1 MDRRVAMRLLR
12 FPDKLPPVRSTFRA
26 RLTGGLVALTL
37 ALCSSVSHSF
47 VWPNVSERIV
57 RALASA
63 DVSERRAAAK
73 RIGELPSELGVP
85 LVQRALGDADIDVRL
100 LAAAA
105 ASAFSMPKAG
115 DYVIGWLGEGDARL
129 RRAACEVIRVA
140 PTDRSVVA
148 LGRVLGDPDARVRV
162 AAAAAMGSSGLPDA
176 VSPLLG
182 HLDDGAFEVRM
193 EVARALGRLGDS
205 RAVVPLIGK
214 VQDTAVEVRRAVAR
228 ALGELGDARATSALV
243 IALQDG
249 SQDVRVEA
257 VKALGKLHSDEATAA
272 IVPLIE
278 VTTGTDGPV
287 GLSPGGIRSA
297 QSSAG
302 SLDVRVAAFE
312 ALGRIG
318 SDGAIRALIGALSK
332 DDPSLSRSPVRLALV
347 SAGKPVISQLVA
359 VLSGS
364 PSSSTAAG
372 AALVLGAL
380 HAKEGLDPTVRAMQ
394 RGALPLV
401 HGLRALAMLGSTD
414 ALPAVL
420 ELLSDTDPAVRREAI
435 RAASELLDPVRP
447 DGRAVDP
454 ARAMLLDVATP
465 NDEKVSLV
473 RLLGR
478 TGSPRA
484 QTVLVSLAG
493 SKSRSLRLSVLEALG
508 ASGTLGP
515 EVENVLLQALDD
527 ESPEVR
533 LASASS
539 LARGGGMA
547 VAGKLLER
555 LSVAAEQD
563 RGALSLALAGALSRS
578 TDASLAERVA
588 KILPSTPDSARDGLF
603 EGLGRMRGDASAKV
617 LRQFALSSIDDRR
630 KVAEALGGHPEAS
643 TMLVSMLGD
652 ADPSV
657 RANAVWSLG
666 AVGKRDAVAPLLK
679 LLADPDVAVAGNAAA
694 ALGRIAVKES
704 AGADIRSALCL
715 ALTDGRPYVR
725 ANALI
730 SLGLAGQRCDVG
742 VVEGL
747 LQRDRAEAVRFAA
760 ADHLWTSVA
769 GTNPIPENIR
779 RVFARCAT
787 EDQSAQVALS
797 CTRPSERRTG
807 TDDVLV
813 FVAPAG
819 ADEPQSRA
827 PYALV
832 RGDGLIRMGM
842 ADRRGGLFEF
852 GVPKGVIR
860 LAVPAQLVR

>member
-1 MDRRVAMRLLR
+1 MRLLR
-12 FPDKLPPVRSTFRA
+12 FPDTLPPVRSTFRA

-37 ALCSSVSHSF
+37 ALSPTVGHSF
-47 VWPNVSERIV
+47 VWPNVPERIA

-129 RRAACEVIRVA
+129 RRAACDVIRIA

-214 VQDTAVEVRRAVAR
+214 VQDAAVEVRRAVAR

-249 SQDVRVEA
+249 SQDVRIEA

-272 IVPLIE
+272 IVPLVEI
-278 VTTGTDGPV
+278 TTGTDGLV
-287 GLSPGGIRSA
+287 GLSPGGIR

-318 SDGAIRALIGALSK
+318 SDGAIRALIGALAK

-347 SAGKPVISQLVA
+347 SAGKPVITPLVA
-359 VLSGS
+359 VLSGA
-364 PSSSTAAG
+364 PSSTTAAG

-394 RGALPLV
+394 RGVLPLE
-401 HGLRALAMLGSTD
+401 HGLRALAMLGSAD

-435 RAASELLDPVRP
+435 RAASELLDPARP

-454 ARAMLLDVATP
+454 ARAMLLDAATP
-465 NDEKVSLV
+465 NDEKIALV

-493 SKSRSLRLSVLEALG
+493 SKSRALRLSVLDALG
-508 ASGTLGP
+508 ASGTFGP
-515 EVENVLLQALDD
+515 DVENVLLQALDD

-539 LARGGGMA
+539 LARGGGIA

-555 LSVAAEQD
+555 LSVSAEQD

-588 KILPSTPDSARDGLF
+588 KILPSTPDSARDGLL
-603 EGLGRMRGDASAKV
+603 EGLGRMRGDTSAKV

-630 KVAEALGGHPEAS
+630 KVAEALGGHPES
-643 TMLVSMLGD
+643 SSMLVSMLGD

-694 ALGRIAVKES
+694 ALGRIAARES

-715 ALTDGRPYVR
+715 VLTDGRPYVR
-725 ANALI
+725 ANALT
-730 SLGLAGQRCDVG
+730 SLGLSGQRCDAG
-742 VVEGL
+742 IVEGL

-760 ADHLWTSVA
+760 ADYLWSSVA
-769 GTNPIPENIR
+769 GTNAIPENTR

-787 EDQSAQVALS
+787 EDRSAQVALQ
-797 CTRPSERRTG
+797 CTRPSERRIG

>member
-1 MDRRVAMRLLR
+1 MRLLR
-12 FPDKLPPVRSTFRA
+12 FPDTLPPVRSTFRA
-26 RLTGGLVALTL
+26 RFFGGLVALTL
-37 ALCSSVSHSF
+37 ALSSTITHSF
-47 VWPNVSERIV
+47 VWPNVPERIA
-57 RALASA
+57 RSLASA

-100 LAAAA
+100 LAASA
-105 ASAFSMPKAG
+105 ASAFAMPKAG

-129 RRAACEVIRVA
+129 RRAACDVIRIA

-214 VQDTAVEVRRAVAR
+214 VQDAAVEVRRAVAR
-228 ALGELGDARATSALV
+228 SLGELGDARATSALV

-249 SQDVRVEA
+249 SQDVRIEA

-278 VTTGTDGPV
+278 ITTGTDGLV
-287 GLSPGGIRSA
+287 GLSSGGIRSA
-297 QSSAG
+297 QASAG

-318 SDGAIRALIGALSK
+318 SDGAIRALIGALAK
-332 DDPSLSRSPVRLALV
+332 DDPSSSRSPVRLALV
-347 SAGKPVISQLVA
+347 SAGKPVIAPLVA
-359 VLSGS
+359 ALSGA
-364 PSSSTAAG
+364 PSSTTAAG

-380 HAKEGLDPTVRAMQ
+380 HAKEGLEPTVRAMQ
-394 RGALPLV
+394 RGVLPLEQ
-401 HGLRALAMLGSTD
+401 GLRALATLGSPD

-420 ELLSDTDPAVRREAI
+420 ELLSDTDPAVRREAV
-435 RAASELLDPVRP
+435 RAASELLDPARP

-454 ARAMLLDVATP
+454 ARAMLLDAATP
-465 NDEKVSLV
+465 NDEKVALV

-493 SKSRSLRLSVLEALG
+493 SKSRALRLSVLEALG
-508 ASGTLGP
+508 ASGTFGP
-515 EVENVLLQALDD
+515 DVENVLLQALDD
-527 ESPEVR
+527 ESPEMR

-539 LARGGGMA
+539 LARGGGVA
-547 VAGKLLER
+547 IAGKLLER

-588 KILPSTPDSARDGLF
+588 KILPSTPDSARDGLL

-643 TMLVSMLGD
+643 SMLVSMLGD

-679 LLADPDVAVAGNAAA
+679 LLADPDVAVAGNAAG
-694 ALGRIAVKES
+694 ALGRIAARES

-715 ALTDGRPYVR
+715 VLTDGRPYVR
-725 ANALI
+725 ANALT
-730 SLGLAGQRCDVG
+730 SLGLAGQRCDAG
-742 VVEGL
+742 IVESL

-760 ADHLWTSVA
+760 ADYLWSSVT

-787 EDQSAQVALS
+787 EDRSAQVALQ

-860 LAVPAQLVR
+860 LAVPAQLAR

>member
-1 MDRRVAMRLLR
+1 
-12 FPDKLPPVRSTFRA
+12 
-26 RLTGGLVALTL
+26 LTGGLVALAL
-37 ALCSSVSHSF
+37 ALSSTVGYAF
-47 VWPNVSERIV
+47 VWPNVPERIA
-57 RALASA
+57 RSLASA

-73 RIGELPSELGVP
+73 RIAELPPELGVP

-115 DYVIGWLGEGDARL
+115 DFVIGWLGEGDARL
-129 RRAACEVIRVA
+129 RRAACDVIRIA
-140 PTDRSVVA
+140 PTNRSVVA
-148 LGRVLGDPDARVRV
+148 LGRVLGDPDAHVRV

-193 EVARALGRLGDS
+193 EVARALGRLGDT

-249 SQDVRVEA
+249 SQDVRIEA

-278 VTTGTDGPV
+278 VTTATDGLV
-287 GLSPGGIRSA
+287 GLSPGGIRLA
-297 QSSAG
+297 QASAG

-318 SDGAIRALIGALSK
+318 SEGAIRALIGALAK
-332 DDPSLSRSPVRLALV
+332 DDPSSSRSPVRLALV
-347 SAGKPVISQLVA
+347 TAGKPAIAQLVA
-359 VLSGS
+359 ALLGA
-364 PSSSTAAG
+364 PSSATAAG
-372 AALVLGAL
+372 AALALGSL
-380 HAKEGLDPTVRAMQ
+380 HAKEGLEPTVRAMQ
-394 RGALPLV
+394 RGALPLE
-401 HGLRALAMLGSTD
+401 HGLRALATLGSPD

-420 ELLSDTDPAVRREAI
+420 ELLSDTDPTVRREAL
-435 RAASELLDPVRP
+435 RAASDLLDPARP

-454 ARAMLLDVATP
+454 ARAMLLDAATP
-465 NDEKVSLV
+465 NDEKVALV

-493 SKSRSLRLSVLEALG
+493 AKSRALRLAVLEALG
-508 ASGTLGP
+508 ASGTLGS

-533 LASASS
+533 LASAAS
-539 LARGGGMA
+539 LARGGGAA

-563 RGALSLALAGALSRS
+563 RGALALALAGALSRS
-578 TDASLAERVA
+578 TDASLANRVA
-588 KILPSTPDSARDGLF
+588 KVLPSTPDSARDGLL

-630 KVAEALGGHPEAS
+630 KVAEALGGHPETSA
-643 TMLVSMLGD
+643 MLVLMLGD

-666 AVGKRDAVAPLLK
+666 TVGKREAVAPLVK
-679 LLADPDVAVAGNAAA
+679 MLADPDVAVAGNAAG
-694 ALGRIAVKES
+694 ALGRIAARES
-704 AGADIRSALCL
+704 AGADVRSALCSVL
-715 ALTDGRPYVR
+715 ADGRPYVR
-725 ANALI
+725 ANALT
-730 SLGLAGQRCDVG
+730 SLGLAGQRCDAG

-747 LQRDRAEAVRFAA
+747 LQRDRSEAVRLAA
-760 ADHLWTSVA
+760 ADHLWRLVA
-769 GTNPIPENIR
+769 GTNAIPENIR
-779 RVFARCAT
+779 RVFARCVS
-787 EDQSAQVALS
+787 EDRSAQVALQ
-797 CTRPSERRTG
+797 CTRPPERPMG

-852 GVPKGVIR
+852 GAPKGVIR
-860 LAVPAQLVR
+860 LAVPAQLAR

>member
-1 MDRRVAMRLLR
+1 M
-12 FPDKLPPVRSTFRA
+12 RST
-26 RLTGGLVALTL
+26 RLAGGLVALAL
-37 ALCSSVSHSF
+37 ALSSTLGHAF
-47 VWPNVSERIV
+47 VWPNVPERIA
-57 RALASA
+57 RSLAST

-73 RIGELPSELGVP
+73 RIAELPPELGLP
-85 LVQRALGDADIDVRL
+85 LAQRALGDADVDVRL

-105 ASAFSMPKAG
+105 ATSFSMPKAG
-115 DYVIGWLGEGDARL
+115 DYVVGWLGEGDARL
-129 RRAACEVIRVA
+129 RRAACDVIRVA

-182 HLDDGAFEVRM
+182 HLDDGAFEVRV

-228 ALGELGDARATSALV
+228 ALGDLGDARATSALV

-249 SQDVRVEA
+249 SQDVRIEA
-257 VKALGKLHSDEATAA
+257 VKALGKLRSDEATAA

-278 VTTGTDGPV
+278 ITTASETFV
-287 GLSPGGIRSA
+287 GLSPGGLRTPQA
-297 QSSAG
+297 SAG
-302 SLDVRVAAFE
+302 SLDVRVAALE

-318 SDGAIRALIGALSK
+318 SEGAIRALIGALAK
-332 DDPSLSRSPVRLALV
+332 DDPSSSRSSVRAALV
-347 SAGKPVISQLVA
+347 TAGKPAIPPLVA
-359 VLSGS
+359 VLSGAPS
-364 PSSSTAAG
+364 PSTAAG
-372 AALVLGAL
+372 AALVLGTL
-380 HAKEGLDPTVRAMQ
+380 HAREGLEPTVRAMQ
-394 RGALPLV
+394 RGALPLE
-401 HGLRALAMLGSTD
+401 HGLRALAALGSPD

-420 ELLSDTDPAVRREAI
+420 ELLSDTDPAVRREAV
-435 RAASELLDPVRP
+435 RAASDLLDPARP

-454 ARAMLLDVATP
+454 ARAMLLDAATP
-465 NDEKVSLV
+465 NDEKVALV

-493 SKSRSLRLSVLEALG
+493 SKSRALRLAVLEALG
-508 ASGTLGP
+508 ASGTFGP
-515 EVENVLLQALDD
+515 DVENVLLQALDD

-533 LASASS
+533 LASAAS
-539 LARGGGMA
+539 LARGGAGA

-563 RGALSLALAGALSRS
+563 RGALALALAGALSRS

-588 KILPSTPDSARDGLF
+588 KVLPSTPDAARDGLL
-603 EGLGRMRGDASAKV
+603 EGLGRMRGEASGKV
-617 LRQFALSSIDDRR
+617 LRQLVVSNIDDRR
-630 KVAEALGGHPEAS
+630 KVAEALGGHPELAS
-643 TMLVSMLGD
+643 MLVAMLGD

-666 AVGKRDAVAPLLK
+666 AAGKREAIAPLSK
-679 LLADPDVAVAGNAAA
+679 LLADPDVAVAGNAAG
-694 ALGRIAVKES
+694 ALGRIASRES
-704 AGADIRSALCL
+704 AGADVRSALCSAL
-715 ALTDGRPYVR
+715 ADGRPYVR
-725 ANALI
+725 ANALT
-730 SLGLAGQRCDVG
+730 SLGLAGQRCDAG
-742 VVEGL
+742 LVEGL
-747 LQRDRAEAVRFAA
+747 LQRDRSEAVRLAA
-760 ADHLWTSVA
+760 ARHLWSVA
-769 GTNPIPENIR
+769 AATNPIPENMK
-779 RVFARCAT
+779 RVFARCAS
-787 EDQSAQVALS
+787 EDRSAQVALQ
-797 CTRPSERRTG
+797 CTRPAERVSG

-819 ADEPQSRA
+819 ADEPQSRV

-842 ADRRGGLFEF
+842 ADRRGGFFEF
-852 GVPKGVIR
+852 GAPKGVLR
-860 LAVPAQLVR
+860 LAVPAQLAR